1 MRSAS
6 RPATW
11 SAIRSAR
18 LIAASFAADHPER
31 ILSLTLASVAAG
43 QARLPAAQRE
53 KALAQR
59 LTDVTELGPRRMAEQ
74 RGPRL
79 LAPAATPEMLR
90 RVVDTMASVRP
101 DGYSQAARMLAS
113 GDIKADIPRLP
124 AAMPVQFLYGD
135 ARRHHAAGAQ
145 PRGRGVAAHRAGPCR
160 QGRGPRRLSRAARQV
175 QFHRVRFRHQEYPF
189 MKRRTLL
196 ALPSLVIPAAF
207 LAGTRASAQAYPS
220 KPIHIIVSVSAGGSI
235 DTIARSYGEALSQ
248 STGQPVIIENRPGAN
263 GNIAAAAVA
272 RAAPDGYTLLATGGS
287 TLNLNPFLYRELP
300 FDPVKS
306 FTPVTLTAR
315 TNFIL
320 VVNPK
325 LGVDSVEAFVAL
337 AKAHPKT
344 LNYGSA
350 GSGSLIQI
358 ATELFNTTAGI
369 ETNHVPYKGLAPAV
383 NDLLAGQ
390 IDFMFNSATTMSHI
404 QAGRLKALAVIG
416 PNPLPALPELKPLSA
431 YGIMGVD
438 VASGWHALFAPAGTP
453 PEIIDRLNA
462 ALQPI
467 LASAALKERI
477 ISLGA
482 EPASSTPDQLAR
494 ILAND
499 LERLQPIV
507 KRTGASL
514 D

>member
-1 MRSAS
+1 
-6 RPATW
+6 
-11 SAIRSAR
+11 
-18 LIAASFAADHPER
+18 
-31 ILSLTLASVAAG
+31 
-43 QARLPAAQRE
+43 
-53 KALAQR
+53 
-59 LTDVTELGPRRMAEQ
+59 
-74 RGPRL
+74 
-79 LAPAATPEMLR
+79 
-90 RVVDTMASVRP
+90 
-101 DGYSQAARMLAS
+101 
-113 GDIKADIPRLP
+113 
-124 AAMPVQFLYGD
+124 
-135 ARRHHAAGAQ
+135 
-145 PRGRGVAAHRAGPCR
+145 
-160 QGRGPRRLSRAARQV
+160 
-175 QFHRVRFRHQEYPF
+175 

-196 ALPSLVIPAAF
+196 ALPSLVVPAAF

-235 DTIARSYGEALSQ
+235 DAIARSYGEALSQ
-248 STGQPVIIENRPGAN
+248 STGQPVVIENRPGAN

-272 RAAPDGYTLLATGGS
+272 RVAPDGYTLLATGGS

-300 FDPVKS
+300 FDPQKS
-306 FTPVTLTAR
+306 FAPVTLTAR

-350 GSGSLIQI
+350 GSGSLIHI
-358 ATELFNTTAGI
+358 ATELFNTTTGI

-390 IDFMFNSATTMSHI
+390 IDFMFDSATTMSHI

-416 PNPLPALPELKPLSA
+416 PNPLPALPQLKPLSA

-453 PEIIDRLNA
+453 TEIIDRLNA

>member
-1 MRSAS
+1 
-6 RPATW
+6 
-11 SAIRSAR
+11 
-18 LIAASFAADHPER
+18 
-31 ILSLTLASVAAG
+31 
-43 QARLPAAQRE
+43 
-53 KALAQR
+53 
-59 LTDVTELGPRRMAEQ
+59 
-74 RGPRL
+74 
-79 LAPAATPEMLR
+79 
-90 RVVDTMASVRP
+90 
-101 DGYSQAARMLAS
+101 
-113 GDIKADIPRLP
+113 
-124 AAMPVQFLYGD
+124 
-135 ARRHHAAGAQ
+135 
-145 PRGRGVAAHRAGPCR
+145 
-160 QGRGPRRLSRAARQV
+160 
-175 QFHRVRFRHQEYPF
+175 

-196 ALPSLVIPAAF
+196 ALSAPF
-207 LAGTRASAQAYPS
+207 LLNARANAQAAYPS

-235 DTIARSYGEALSQ
+235 DTIARAVGEALSQ
-248 STGQPVIIENRPGAN
+248 SVNQPVVIENRPGAN
-263 GNIAAAAVA
+263 GNIAAVAVA

-306 FTPVTLTAR
+306 FAPITLTAR

-320 VVNPK
+320 VVHPK
-325 LGVDSVEAFVAL
+325 LGVDSVDAFIAL

-358 ATELFNTTAGI
+358 ATELFNTTVGI

-383 NDLLAGQ
+383 NDLLSGQ
-390 IDFMFNSATTMSHI
+390 IDFMFDSATTMSHI

-416 PNPLPALPELKPLSA
+416 PNRLPALPEIKTLA
-431 YGIMGVD
+431 EYGIKGVD

-453 PEIIDRLNA
+453 TGIIDRLNG

-467 LASAALKERI
+467 LASAKIRDLI

-482 EPASSTPDQLAR
+482 EPAASTPDQLAK
-494 ILAND
+494 ILATD

>member
-1 MRSAS
+1 
-6 RPATW
+6 
-11 SAIRSAR
+11 
-18 LIAASFAADHPER
+18 
-31 ILSLTLASVAAG
+31 
-43 QARLPAAQRE
+43 
-53 KALAQR
+53 
-59 LTDVTELGPRRMAEQ
+59 
-74 RGPRL
+74 
-79 LAPAATPEMLR
+79 
-90 RVVDTMASVRP
+90 
-101 DGYSQAARMLAS
+101 
-113 GDIKADIPRLP
+113 
-124 AAMPVQFLYGD
+124 
-135 ARRHHAAGAQ
+135 
-145 PRGRGVAAHRAGPCR
+145 
-160 QGRGPRRLSRAARQV
+160 
-175 QFHRVRFRHQEYPF
+175 
-189 MKRRTLL
+189 MKRRTVLAVPLLL
-196 ALPSLVIPAAF
+196 A
-207 LAGTRASAQAYPS
+207 ASRAQAQTYPS
-220 KPIHIIVSVSAGGSI
+220 KTIHIVVTVSAGGSI
-235 DTIARSYGEALSQ
+235 DTIARSIGEALSQ
-248 STGQPVIIENRPGAN
+248 KTGQPVVIENKPGAN

-272 RAAPDGYTLLATGGS
+272 RAAPDGYTLMVTGGS
-287 TLNLNPFLYRELP
+287 TLNLNPFLYNALP

-306 FTPVTLTAR
+306 FAPVSLTAR

-325 LGVDSVEAFVAL
+325 LGVDTVEAFVAL
-337 AKAHPKT
+337 AKAHPRT

-358 ATELFNTTAGI
+358 ATELFNTTTGI

-390 IDFMFNSATTMSHI
+390 IDFMFDSATTMSHI

-467 LASAALKERI
+467 LASTALKERI

-482 EPASSTPDQLAR
+482 EPASSTPEQLAR

-499 LERLQPIV
+499 
-507 KRTGASL
+507 
-514 D
+514 